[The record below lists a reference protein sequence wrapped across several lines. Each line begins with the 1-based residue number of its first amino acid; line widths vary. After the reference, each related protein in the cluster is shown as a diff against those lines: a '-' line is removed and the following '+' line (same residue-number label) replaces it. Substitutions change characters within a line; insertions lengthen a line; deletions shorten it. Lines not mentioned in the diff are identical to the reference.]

1 MGIKMTTA
9 TAVHIIVPLIMFAA
23 IVILGL
29 WTRFYVRKLFVRH
42 QQSAKWVHASLV
54 VKSLFNPLIIWFM
67 ILGSYVAIL
76 ISILS
81 PTIKKLSGEVLA
93 SLFAISFTW
102 VTIGLIEKFIRY
114 YTDKFKVTQSLTSA
128 VIRVIKII
136 IIGIVVLVVFNI
148 WGVQTLSFVII
159 IATILLIA
167 ALIFR
172 NTIDNFLAGIEIV
185 YGNQIKVGHF
195 IKLESGESGY
205 ISQID
210 WTRTIIRTIEGNWVI
225 IPNFKLKMNII
236 VNYVITPPQNIS
248 DDVRIVPAINELKKL
263 IDLLSDREREVL
275 CLLGKGATNREIAQE
290 LMISEHTVKSHI
302 RTILNK
308 LNINNRQQAAV
319 YAEREGLLQQATI
332 SKNNF

>member
-1 MGIKMTTA
+1 M
-9 TAVHIIVPLIMFAA
+9 
-23 IVILGL
+23 
-29 WTRFYVRKLFVRH
+29 
-42 QQSAKWVHASLV
+42 
-54 VKSLFNPLIIWFM
+54 
-67 ILGSYVAIL
+67 
-76 ISILS
+76 
-81 PTIKKLSGEVLA
+81 
-93 SLFAISFTW
+93 
-102 VTIGLIEKFIRY
+102 
-114 YTDKFKVTQSLTSA
+114 
-128 VIRVIKII
+128 
-136 IIGIVVLVVFNI
+136 VLVVFNI

-236 VNYVITPPQNIS
+236 VNYVITPPQNIP